1 MPYSLIHCKTIRT
14 GIHKGNPLVPL
25 GKQLGVQLFFACSFP
40 CLPQGG
46 YRGPNPA
53 GPLNALCFL
62 SVITER
68 KCLRGTSAERLYF
81 LKRRTDC
88 HGAKAPLNDRGVRIA
103 AGLKLLA
110 MTYGVDCRTPCG
122 GLACRLG
129 QCFCFAEVSTGHP
142 HRNDKDHL

>member
-110 MTYGVDCRTPCG
+110 MTGAGNVLPHALRRSRLSARSVLLLRRGVHRTP
-122 GLACRLG
+122 AP
-129 QCFCFAEVSTGHP
+129 Q
-142 HRNDKDHL
+142 